1 MPSIYVRLPDE
12 FGPPCLLTVRRLYSD
27 NGMATPFHQ
36 ILSWLSNNK
45 DYFTAAS
52 VALDLLRDGGTLLH
66 LWRSF
71 ERIDE
76 DGERTKLEGL
86 LDGIVPL
93 IKSAPITE
101 TIGPLAQ
108 ATVTQ
113 LADMTVGCLTRGGFS
128 MSSTLE
134 YFLKHDQHYDSSRT
148 CLILAAIAAQAVSDD
163 EGTMV
168 SLMGQNYEAPEDQD
182 ELLHDI
188 LWPLRCLL
196 QVGSSRNNLAS
207 ALALLNAAVPDE
219 LRRKK
224 EHKQVDAMALCHALV
239 RLIVGA
245 SSEATGML
253 LDLVDEHQ
261 QTRFWHSLDHETQLE
276 LALVLIDEKQ
286 PLLRQPEIRLWAV
299 EHLGGYLQ
307 DTDAR
312 DIDDVPTDW
321 LKRLCA
327 ACLSNAQCDVGALLH
342 GQGRIAEKVYGDDG
356 VKEHVR
362 ELTLARDA
370 LVAGRDSG
378 GVDFNLLIPALL
390 ILQLKEVP
398 WDDNSWVPTQSI
410 LNAACDMAG
419 RKTAVEPMF
428 SFDGNTL
435 MKQCFL
441 AENICAG
448 ANLIGGKNGLIVEC
462 CSILIE
468 CCGMTMD
475 YAESF
480 LLCDSMKLE
489 TDFLESSESEKVAD
503 DFELSYGH
511 RHVLW
516 LLEEH
521 VLDVRTY
528 GEFDA
533 ARGKVD
539 PVFAARVCL
548 RTWFSLT
555 KLQLPSASAWLAAW
569 LRRQLEMGD
578 TIVSTKR
585 LACAT
590 LARVLLW
597 SAGLDEGNV
606 LAEQMHLESRFL
618 VQLSQGCW
626 SLTESVPPSIADEL
640 LAQDA
645 VDGNRG

>member
-1 MPSIYVRLPDE
+1 MRQI
-12 FGPPCLLTVRRLYSD
+12 YSD
-27 NGMATPFHQ
+27 NGVATPFHQ
-36 ILSWLSNNK
+36 ILSWLSTNK

-52 VALDLLRDGGTLLH
+52 VALDLLRDVGTLRH

-71 ERIDE
+71 EKIDE
-76 DGERTKLEGL
+76 DDERTKLEGL

-93 IKSAPITE
+93 SDRLSRIDPSD
-101 TIGPLAQ
+101 PLVQ

-113 LADMTVGCLTRGGFS
+113 LADMTVGCLTRGGFA

-134 YFLKHDQHYDSSRT
+134 YFLEQDQHYDSSRT

-163 EGTMV
+163 DDTRV
-168 SLMGQNYEAPEDQD
+168 SLMGQNYEVPADQD
-182 ELLHDI
+182 QLIHDI

-196 QVGSSRNNLAS
+196 QVGAARNNLSA
-207 ALALLNAAVPDE
+207 ALALVNAAVPDE
-219 LRRKK
+219 LRRKQH
-224 EHKQVDAMALCHALV
+224 HKQVDSMKLCLALV
-239 RLIVGA
+239 KLIIGTSPGA
-245 SSEATGML
+245 TELL
-253 LDLVDEHQ
+253 LDLVDEQ
-261 QTRFWHSLDHETQLE
+261 ERKRFWYSLDHETQLE
-276 LALVLIDEKQ
+276 LALILIDDKR
-286 PLLRQPEIRLWAV
+286 PLLRQLEVRSWVLN
-299 EHLGGYLQ
+299 YLQ
-307 DTDAR
+307 RCLQQTAAR
-312 DIDDVPTDW
+312 DYDEVPSDW
-321 LKRLCA
+321 LKDLCT
-327 ACLSNAQCDVGALLH
+327 ACLANARCDMGPLLSASNSISDED
-342 GQGRIAEKVYGDDG
+342 RSDDG
-356 VKEHVR
+356 VKEDVR

-370 LVAGRDSG
+370 LIAGQESG
-378 GVDFNLLIPALL
+378 GVDFNLLIPPLL
-390 ILQLKEVP
+390 LLQIRNVH
-398 WDDNSWVPTQSI
+398 WDDKSWVPTQSI

-419 RKTAVEPMF
+419 RKTAEEPMF
-428 SFDGNTL
+428 AFNGNML

-448 ANLIGGKNGLIVEC
+448 ANLIGGKDGLVVEC

-468 CCGMTMD
+468 CCGMTMED
-475 YAESF
+475 AELF
-480 LLCDSMKLE
+480 LRRDSMNLN
-489 TDFLESSESEKVAD
+489 TGDLTSSESEKVAD

-521 VLDVRTY
+521 VLEVKTY

-555 KLQLPSASAWLAAW
+555 KSQLPSASAWLASW
-569 LRRQLEMGD
+569 LRHQLEMGD
-578 TIVSTKR
+578 KAVSKKR

-606 LAEQMHLESRFL
+606 LAEHMNLESQFL

-645 VDGNRG
+645 VDGTRG